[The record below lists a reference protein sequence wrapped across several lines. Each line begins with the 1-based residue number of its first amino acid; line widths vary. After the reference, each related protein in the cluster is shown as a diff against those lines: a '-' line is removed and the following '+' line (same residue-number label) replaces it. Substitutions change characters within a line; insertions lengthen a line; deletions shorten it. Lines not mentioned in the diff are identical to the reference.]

1 MPWLGGDMYYLYSQ
15 LKYLITRP
23 HSTTGRQKYNL
34 IMCLEG
40 GESEQISVKW
50 QPCSAATTLFEMG
63 RTNIILQ
70 ILQKRIVRL
79 KEETVNCCSVAKSNS
94 VSRWTAGRQAS
105 LFFTIS
111 PSLLKLMSIVSV
123 MPSDRLILSPQ
134 SPPALNLSQHQGFFQ
149 WVGSSPQGA
158 KVLELQLQPSVL
170 LMNIQG

>member
-1 MPWLGGDMYYLYSQ
+1 MPWLGGDMCYLYSQ
-15 LKYLITRP
+15 LKYLITQP

-34 IMCLEG
+34 TMCLEG

-50 QPCSAATTLFEMG
+50 QPCFAVTILFEMG
-63 RTNIILQ
+63 RTNIIFQ

-79 KEETVNCCSVAKSNS
+79 KEETVKCWSVAKSNS
-94 VSRWTAGRQAS
+94 VSQWTAARQAS

-111 PSLLKLMSIVSV
+111 PSLLKLMSIVWV
-123 MPSDRLILSPQ
+123 MPSNHLILSPQ

-158 KVLELQLQPSVL
+158 KVLELRLQPSVL
-170 LMNIQG
+170 PMNIQG